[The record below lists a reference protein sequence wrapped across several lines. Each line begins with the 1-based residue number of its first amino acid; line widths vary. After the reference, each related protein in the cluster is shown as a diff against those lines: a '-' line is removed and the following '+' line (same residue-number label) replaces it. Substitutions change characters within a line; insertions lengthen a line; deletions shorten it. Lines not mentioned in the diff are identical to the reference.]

1 MIPGK
6 SVPGRG
12 DRQCT
17 GSGAESGASK
27 QRGGVKAEAT
37 EVKRG
42 GCRDGKGSWVGGLR
56 TCEGWRRGQRP
67 VGLQGQC

>member
-6 SVPGRG
+6 SVPGRR

-27 QRGGVKAEAT
+27 QRGGGDS
-37 EVKRG
+37 RG
-42 GCRDGKGSWVGGLR
+42 HRGK
-56 TCEGWRRGQRP
+56 ERRA
-67 VGLQGQC
+67 